1 MITVFFYQFWSN
13 LRAGNVFFRLLY
25 GWLAMAAT
33 AKTKNSTRNKRK
45 PTNIL
50 FLTTSL
56 LNDQSI
62 STFFLDPPP
71 PHLRL
76 KSLFLY
82 KYKFESS
89 YQSICWTCYLTQTS
103 TWHGKAVWLRG
114 WTTGTIPT
122 QINNHKSADTKAM
135 NNISNYKKQNHAMEF
150 FDFDLVKTRT
160 KIKTLQKT
168 GWFLC
173 HHCLNDT
180 LCNSWQGGCSK
191 PRVETPP
198 VNKKKII

>member
-1 MITVFFYQFWSN
+1 MPVRSLWSQWTWRDDHCVLQASVWMI
-13 LRAGNVFFRLLY
+13 GH
-25 GWLAMAAT
+25 GC
-33 AKTKNSTRNKRK
+33 NSKDKKFNKK
-45 PTNIL
+45 QKEADEY
-50 FLTTSL
+50 F
-56 LNDQSI
+56 I
-62 STFFLDPPP
+62 STFVLDPPP

-168 GWFLC
+168 GWFVC